1 MSSSSRSV
9 IPSSVLA
16 VNPSSEMRATV
27 DGRTPYPATRS
38 SSSLGALAGGA
49 RGNGCGGGGGAA
61 CAGGPRSHRNGC
73 AAEKASLGSMRG
85 FCSTPLFLV
94 LRFRCVRPDRGGWLY
109 SGYCCARRTAGRAHP
124 VDLTNATVTGWFHWA
139 AQYCTTSVCT
149 HFCGRGQLMW
159 WGASRERAM
168 AMHRRREND
177 LSCRKLRWGFD
188 GLDSANVLHKKKT
201 HGGPMVQYTRRMV

>member
-1 MSSSSRSV
+1 MVPPAWNRPPGDMKRPRSARSAARRPNRSPSSTSQRNSPASAAIMSSSSRSV
-9 IPSSVLA
+9 MPSSVLA

-38 SSSLGALAGGA
+38 SSSLGALAGSA

-94 LRFRCVRPDRGGWLY
+94 LRFRCVRPDRGA
-109 SGYCCARRTAGRAHP
+109 GYIA
-124 VDLTNATVTGWFHWA
+124 ATVACDGPP
-139 AQYCTTSVCT
+139 
-149 HFCGRGQLMW
+149 
-159 WGASRERAM
+159 GARIR
-168 AMHRRREND
+168 
-177 LSCRKLRWGFD
+177 L
-188 GLDSANVLHKKKT
+188 T
-201 HGGPMVQYTRRMV
+201 